1 MTLTWDRALRVAIGL
16 FVLSLLFWGPRSP
29 FGLLGLVPLMSG
41 LSGGCPVPM
50 RPGRASCATPPV
62 EPHD

>member
-1 MTLTWDRALRVAIGL
+1 MALTWDRVLRIGVGL

-29 FGLLGLVPLMSG
+29 FGLLGLAPLMSG

-50 RPGRASCATPPV
+50 RSGGASCATPPA